1 MQTLQGV
8 RGPVV
13 SGGYWP
19 QQVAGPSTYVP
30 SQDMTGMM
38 GAMMPIIMMVMM
50 MSIMMPMMK
59 GVTGETTK

>member
-1 MQTLQGV
+1 MG
-8 RGPVV
+8 
-13 SGGYWP
+13 GGYGP